1 MNWPDLILPPINL
14 YSINFMQKD
23 VKYQKVDK
31 KRAVDYGDIEAKIE
45 TILKNR
51 LK

>member
-14 YSINFMQKD
+14 YSINFIKKD
-23 VKYQKVDK
+23 VKYQQLKVAQTFNC
-31 KRAVDYGDIEAKIE
+31 RDIENKIE